1 MSIQKV
7 NGDSQTNSDVVSR
20 GKSKLFLY
28 YSFLRVEAFFG
39 PYILNPLKTKKND
52 VSYFNNSRVQLWEI
66 LRNSMR

>member
-39 PYILNPLKTKKND
+39 PYILNPLKTKKK
-52 VSYFNNSRVQLWEI
+52 R
-66 LRNSMR
+66 RK